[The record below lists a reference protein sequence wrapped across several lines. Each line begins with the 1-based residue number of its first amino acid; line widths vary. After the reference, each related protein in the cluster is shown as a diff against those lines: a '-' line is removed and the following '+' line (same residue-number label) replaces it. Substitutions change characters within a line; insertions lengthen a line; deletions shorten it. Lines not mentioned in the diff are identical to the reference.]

1 MTALAREP
9 TALAPPFVRSR
20 RDARTTTVLR
30 LVPTDDGWS
39 LVGGDGTAVFQAPGL
54 RGRRRCLLFAKAH
67 DVLTVL
73 T

>member
-9 TALAPPFVRSR
+9 IALAPPFIRAR
-20 RDARTTTVLR
+20 RDARTATVLR
-30 LVPTDDGWS
+30 LVPAGDGWS
-39 LVGGDGTAVFQAPGL
+39 LVGGDGTAVFQAPGP

>member
-1 MTALAREP
+1 MTVLAREP
-9 TALAPPFVRSR
+9 IALARPVVSSR
-20 RDARTTTVLR
+20 RDARTSTVLR

-39 LVGGDGTAVFQAPGL
+39 LVGGDGTAVFQAPGAP
-54 RGRRRCLLFAKAH
+54 GRRRCLLFAKAH